1 MTSQTSEKAFEA
13 TVESMLVAGGWQ
25 KGDTAEWDVERALF
39 PARVVA
45 FLQAA
50 QPELW
55 NQLAAQHGG
64 NLETMVVDQ
73 LVKQLD
79 IKGTLGVLRQG
90 FKFQGKTL
98 RLAFFKPAP
107 RPQPRCRGTVRP
119 ERTHCYP
126 SGSLSPRQERH
137 HRHAVRSERGAGG
150 DLRTEEPDDGADVA
164 ERHPPVQGDA

>member
-39 PARVVA
+39 PARVAA

-55 NQLAAQHGG
+55 NQLVALHGG

-98 RLAFFKPAP
+98 RLAFFKPAHSLNP
-107 RPQPRCRGTVRP
+107 DAVAQFGLNELTVTRQVRCHPGKGDTIDMLFALNGVP
-119 ERTHCYP
+119 VATCELKNPMT
-126 SGSLSPRQERH
+126 GQTWQKAIRQYKE
-137 HRHAVRSERGAGG
+137 
-150 DLRTEEPDDGADVA
+150 
-164 ERHPPVQGDA
+164 DA

>member
-1 MTSQTSEKAFEA
+1 M
-13 TVESMLVAGGWQ
+13 
-25 KGDTAEWDVERALF
+25 F
-39 PARVVA
+39 PARVAA

-55 NQLAAQHGG
+55 NQLVALHGG

-98 RLAFFKPAP
+98 RLAFFKPAHGLNP
-107 RPQPRCRGTVRP
+107 DAVA
-119 ERTHCYP
+119 
-126 SGSLSPRQERH
+126 LSS
-137 HRHAVRSERGAGG
+137 A
-150 DLRTEEPDDGADVA
+150 
-164 ERHPPVQGDA
+164 